1 MTEII
6 RQIEPWIDDAEVAQ
20 LRKIGET
27 TYVTEGPLTAEFEE
41 RFAAL
46 TGAGHVMAY
55 ANGTM
60 AQFGI
65 LKAMGIGPGDEVI
78 VPAMTFIATCNA
90 VILTG
95 ATPVLCDID
104 RRTLGLD
111 PDKLA
116 EKVTDKTKALV
127 VVHLYGGT
135 ADMDRIIEF
144 AEARD
149 IAVVEDAAQ
158 AVGVRYRGKCAG
170 TMGVAGYLSFYGNKT
185 MTTGEGAVI
194 LTGDAA
200 LAEQC
205 YRLKNHGR
213 AEKGTFIHDQIGF
226 NFCFTDIQAAV
237 GLAQLDKLAEIIR
250 RKNDIYAYYRTK
262 LDSVAGIDMHV
273 YGPDVTPV
281 PWFTNI
287 YVDDAEALGAF
298 LGEHDIGSRRYFYPL
313 HRQPCYADGPVR
325 LDDCPE
331 SDWAYAH
338 GLSLPSTVT
347 LTEPELDRVCAALA
361 EFFA

>member
-1 MTEII
+1 MNDII

-27 TYVTEGPLTAEFEE
+27 TYVTEGPLTAEFER
-41 RFAAL
+41 RFRDQ
-46 TGAGHVMAY
+46 TGARHVTAY
-55 ANGTM
+55 ANGTL

-95 ATPVLCDID
+95 ATPVLCDVD
-104 RRTLGLD
+104 RTTLGLD
-111 PDKLA
+111 PTLLGG
-116 EKVTDKTKALV
+116 KVTDRTKAIV
-127 VVHLYGGT
+127 VVHLYGGA
-135 ADMDRIIEF
+135 ADMDEISAF
-144 AEARD
+144 AAERG

-158 AVGVRYRGKCAG
+158 AVGVRYRNKYAG
-170 TMGVAGYLSFYGNKT
+170 TLGDAGYLSFYGNKT

-194 LTGDAA
+194 LTDDDH

-237 GLAQLDKLAEIIR
+237 GLAQLDKLDEIVR
-250 RKNDIYAYYRTK
+250 RKNEIYAFYNAR
-262 LDSVAGIDMHV
+262 LADIDGVEMHR
-273 YGPDVTPV
+273 YGPDVSPV

-287 YVDDAEALGAF
+287 YVDDAGALSEFLGAK
-298 LGEHDIGSRRYFYPL
+298 DIGSRRYFYPL

-325 LDDCPE
+325 LGDCPQ
-331 SDWAYAH
+331 SDWAYDH

-347 LTEPELDRVCAALA
+347 LTEAELGRVCAVV
-361 EFFA
+361 EEYCG